1 MLNNVSFGSNAG
13 VFTKPDFSKPQTFTR
28 PTNAQPD
35 AAQQAPQKKSKVGK
49 YILGTV
55 ATLAA
60 VAGLLVAG
68 NKTGVLKNLGNYIP
82 DSVKNVSWLQGA
94 KEPVKKV
101 LAGMDTAGGK
111 IADYAMQGYG
121 AVKGFGEKAVETVKG
136 WFSKGTPAA

>member
-1 MLNNVSFGSNAG
+1 MFFKKG
-13 VFTKPDFSKPQTFTR
+13 TK
-28 PTNAQPD
+28 
-35 AAQQAPQKKSKVGK
+35 GK
-49 YILGTV
+49 INGTILGMEFEWFVHNV
-55 ATLAA
+55 AYQ
-60 VAGLLVAG
+60 GLS
-68 NKTGVLKNLGNYIP
+68 VLKNLGNYIP